1 LNLGGLRHSNHPK
14 DFAIDVPM
22 RAPTRRLLATDVCVT
37 MIRVMC
43 VNNMKQR
50 MAVSDA
56 LVFLLTMAVAVG
68 GASLPLRFVRD
79 SGVYMPMI
87 FLAAVLVIARFTAGY
102 LYSAAA
108 SVGGILWISY
118 TFRQPYYEFD
128 FLYGD
133 LVTFACM
140 LAVALLTSRMTQQI
154 REQEGAYAEAERE
167 RVRGNLLRA
176 VSHDL
181 RTPLTSILGA
191 TSAILEN
198 GETLSAERRTELIR
212 GVYEDSEWLIR
223 MVENLLLITKVE
235 GAAQIVKRSEAVEEV
250 VAEAVQKFQKHY
262 PDSAIEVSAPEELLM
277 APMDALLIEQV
288 LFNLLENAVLHGKAK
303 HIALN
308 VIRTGAEAILEVRDD
323 GMGIQKSD
331 FPHLFDGY
339 MGRVERASS
348 DNSRNMGI
356 GLSVCLSIIQAHGGR
371 IEARNV
377 RPSGALFQFTLPLE
391 ETPDG
396 Q

>member
-1 LNLGGLRHSNHPK
+1 M
-14 DFAIDVPM
+14 V
-22 RAPTRRLLATDVCVT
+22 
-37 MIRVMC
+37 RVMR

-50 MAVSDA
+50 KALSDA
-56 LVFLLTMAVAVG
+56 LVFLLIMAAAV
-68 GASLPLRFVRD
+68 GASLPLRLVRD
-79 SGVYMPMI
+79 GGVYMPMI
-87 FLAAVLVIARFTAGY
+87 FLAVVLVVARFTAGY
-102 LYSAAA
+102 LYSVAA

-140 LAVALLTSRMTQQI
+140 LAVALLTTRMTQQI

-198 GETLSAERRTELIR
+198 GETLTTERRTELIR

-262 PDSAIEVSAPEELLM
+262 PDRAIEVSAPEELLM
-277 APMDALLIEQV
+277 VPMDALLIEQV

-308 VIRTGAEAILEVRDD
+308 VIRTGTEAILEVRDD
-323 GMGIQKSD
+323 GMGIQKAD

-391 ETPDG
+391 EASDG

>member
-1 LNLGGLRHSNHPK
+1 M
-14 DFAIDVPM
+14 V
-22 RAPTRRLLATDVCVT
+22 
-37 MIRVMC
+37 RVMR

-50 MAVSDA
+50 AAASDA
-56 LVFLLTMAVAVG
+56 LVFLLTMAAAIVL
-68 GASLPLRFVRD
+68 SLPLGLVRD
-79 SGVYMPMI
+79 GGVYLPMI
-87 FLAAVLVIARFTAGY
+87 LLAAVLVTARFTTGFV
-102 LYSAAA
+102 YSAAA
-108 SVGGILWISY
+108 SVVGALWINFS
-118 TFRQPYYEFD
+118 FRQPYFDFD

-154 REQEGAYAEAERE
+154 REQEVAYAEAERE

-262 PDSAIEVSAPEELLM
+262 PESLIEVSAPEDLLM
-277 APMDALLIEQV
+277 VPMDALLIEQV
-288 LFNLLENAVLHGKAK
+288 LFNLLENAVLHGYAK
-303 HIALN
+303 HIELN
-308 VIRTGAEAILEVRDD
+308 VLRSGTEAILEVRDD
-323 GMGIQKSD
+323 GRGIQKAD

-356 GLSVCLSIIQAHGGR
+356 GLSVCLSIIQAHGGSM
-371 IEARNV
+371 EAKNV
-377 RPSGALFQFTLPLE
+377 RPSGALFRFTLPME
-391 ETPDG
+391 EAPDG

>member
-1 LNLGGLRHSNHPK
+1 
-14 DFAIDVPM
+14 
-22 RAPTRRLLATDVCVT
+22 
-37 MIRVMC
+37 MIRVMR
-43 VNNMKQR
+43 VNGYTPRRAM
-50 MAVSDA
+50 SDA
-56 LVFLLTMAVAVG
+56 LIFLLTMAGAVA
-68 GASLPLRFVRD
+68 ACLPLRLVRD
-79 SGVYMPMI
+79 GGVYMPMI
-87 FLAAVLVIARFTAGY
+87 FLAAVLVTARFTTGY

-108 SVGGILWISY
+108 SVGSILWISY
-118 TFRQPYYEFD
+118 NYRQPYFEFD

-133 LVTFACM
+133 LVMFACM

-191 TSAILEN
+191 SSAILDS
-198 GETLSAERRTELIR
+198 GDALTPERRQELVR
-212 GVYEDSEWLIR
+212 GISEDAEWLIR

-235 GAAQIVKRSEAVEEV
+235 GAAQIVKRSEAIEEV

-262 PDSAIEVSAPEELLM
+262 PDRQIEVSAPEELLM

-288 LFNLLENAVLHGKAK
+288 LFNLLENAVLHGKAG
-303 HIALN
+303 HISLKVLRA
-308 VIRTGAEAILEVRDD
+308 GSEAVLEVRDD
-323 GMGIQKSD
+323 GCGIQKAD
-331 FPHLFDGY
+331 AQHLFDGY
-339 MGRVERASS
+339 MGRVERSSS

-356 GLSVCLSIIQAHGGR
+356 GLSVCLSIIQAHGGAM
-371 IEARNV
+371 EARNV
-377 RPSGALFQFTLPLE
+377 RPSGALFRFTLPLE
-391 ETPDG
+391 EAADG

>member
-1 LNLGGLRHSNHPK
+1 MTARVY
-14 DFAIDVPM
+14 A
-22 RAPTRRLLATDVCVT
+22 T
-37 MIRVMC
+37 MIRVMH
-43 VNNMKQR
+43 VNGFNQR
-50 MAVSDA
+50 RAMSDA
-56 LVFLLTMAVAVG
+56 LIFLVTVAAAVA
-68 GASLPLRFVRD
+68 ACLPLRVVRD
-79 SGVYMPMI
+79 GGVYMPMV
-87 FLAAVLVIARFTAGY
+87 FMAAVLIVARFTASY
-102 LYSAAA
+102 VYSVAAA
-108 SVGGILWISY
+108 VAGIGWISY
-118 TFRQPYYEFD
+118 TFRQPYFEFD

-133 LVTFACM
+133 LLMFSCM

-191 TSAILEN
+191 SSAILES
-198 GETLSAERRTELIR
+198 GATLPPERRMELVKGIN
-212 GVYEDSEWLIR
+212 EDAEWLIR

-235 GAAQIVKRSEAVEEV
+235 GAAKIVKRSEALEEV

-262 PDSAIEVSAPEELLM
+262 PDSLIEVSAPAELLM

-288 LFNLLENAVLHGKAK
+288 LFNLLENAVLHGKAGR
-303 HIALN
+303 IALT
-308 VIRTGAEAILEVRDD
+308 VSKAQEEAVLTVQDD
-323 GMGIQKSD
+323 GRGIQKAD
-331 FPHLFDGY
+331 VPHLFDGY
-339 MGRVERASS
+339 MNRVERASS

-371 IEARNV
+371 MEARNV
-377 RPSGALFQFTLPLE
+377 RPSGALFTFTLPLME
-391 ETPDG
+391 AGDG